1 MEKVNCKQH
10 QGWYYVKS
18 ATVSV
23 TVVSIMTVAFIG
35 CQLLLNILPAPKS
48 AMGFHVS
55 HSHEPKLKT
64 NPHFSNLETKNVLLT
79 ASLSRLNLK
88 TNKKQKTK
96 TTKQNQ
102 KTTHFLFIELQA

>member
-1 MEKVNCKQH
+1 
-10 QGWYYVKS
+10 
-18 ATVSV
+18 
-23 TVVSIMTVAFIG
+23 
-35 CQLLLNILPAPKS
+35 
-48 AMGFHVS
+48 MGFHVS

-64 NPHFSNLETKNVLLT
+64 NPHFSDLETKNVLLT

-88 TNKKQKTK
+88 TKQKKTK